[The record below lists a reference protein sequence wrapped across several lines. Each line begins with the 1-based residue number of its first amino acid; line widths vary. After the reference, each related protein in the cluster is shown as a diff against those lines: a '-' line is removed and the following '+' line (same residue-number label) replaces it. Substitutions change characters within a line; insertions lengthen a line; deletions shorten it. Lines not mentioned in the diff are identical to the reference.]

1 MLLQYVEKWS
11 QLGLHNDSIDS
22 LAFSHDG
29 RFLASAS
36 VDGNVAISKG
46 EDGTLLHLIRCQTPV
61 LSLRWVRG
69 RTHELWCGL
78 GNGKVLRVVITKE
91 KLEISCFTI
100 HDYPIEHLAFDST
113 GTYLATGAHPE
124 LKVFRYIASVTVAPN
139 LSIVVTSIHW
149 LHKGRDA
156 NCLVVTY
163 LHHGI
168 ICWDPFSATYRWT
181 MPLGTLIGHTD
192 LHPDE
197 TRIAV
202 MNQHNG
208 VDIWQV
214 PAAILDCSLPLPIRK
229 GVLLP
234 VLWIDNGLRILTGS
248 DFGEV
253 RVWNPTTGKSL
264 YPLPHP
270 TGNAE
275 TMGKIAV
282 RVFETRELHIPDP
295 GLGEL
300 EQTMLH
306 RFCMGQHL
314 CTLMSSEFLPS
325 NATSLLVNFDRIF
338 RTSLRDRQMRQT
350 KLPMQMISN
359 RCQKIITASFMTGF

>member
-1 MLLQYVEKWS
+1 MPLQYVEKWS

-22 LAFSHDG
+22 LAFSRDG

-36 VDGNVAISKG
+36 MDGN
-46 EDGTLLHLIRCQTPV
+46 
-61 LSLRWVRG
+61 
-69 RTHELWCGL
+69 
-78 GNGKVLRVVITKE
+78 E
-91 KLEISCFTI
+91 KLEISRFTI
-100 HDYPIEHLAFDST
+100 HDYPIEHLTFDST

-124 LKVFRYIASVTVAPN
+124 LKVFRYIASGA
-139 LSIVVTSIHW
+139 
-149 LHKGRDA
+149 DA

-181 MPLGTLIGHTD
+181 MPLGTLIGHAD

-234 VLWIDNGLRILTGS
+234 VLWIDNGVRILTGS

-264 YPLPHP
+264 YPLPHR
-270 TGNAE
+270 
-275 TMGKIAV
+275 K
-282 RVFETRELHIPDP
+282 RR
-295 GLGEL
+295 
-300 EQTMLH
+300 
-306 RFCMGQHL
+306 
-314 CTLMSSEFLPS
+314 S
-325 NATSLLVNFDRIF
+325 NSVTHDSYFV
-338 RTSLRDRQMRQT
+338 S
-350 KLPMQMISN
+350 
-359 RCQKIITASFMTGF
+359 C

>member
-1 MLLQYVEKWS
+1 MPLQYVEKWS

-22 LAFSHDG
+22 LAFSRDG

-36 VDGNVAISKG
+36 MDGNVAISKG
-46 EDGTLLHLIRCQTPV
+46 EDGTLLHLIRCRTPV

-91 KLEISCFTI
+91 KLEISRFTI

-124 LKVFRYIASVTVAPN
+124 LKVFRYIASVAPN

-181 MPLGTLIGHTD
+181 MPLGTLIGHAD

-234 VLWIDNGLRILTGS
+234 VLWIDNGVRILTGS

-270 TGNAE
+270 VEIVRAVTAHYDSQNHSFRIATGNAE

-282 RVFETRELHIPDP
+282 RVFETRELH
-295 GLGEL
+295 
-300 EQTMLH
+300 T
-306 RFCMGQHL
+306 
-314 CTLMSSEFLPS
+314 
-325 NATSLLVNFDRIF
+325 
-338 RTSLRDRQMRQT
+338 
-350 KLPMQMISN
+350 
-359 RCQKIITASFMTGF
+359 